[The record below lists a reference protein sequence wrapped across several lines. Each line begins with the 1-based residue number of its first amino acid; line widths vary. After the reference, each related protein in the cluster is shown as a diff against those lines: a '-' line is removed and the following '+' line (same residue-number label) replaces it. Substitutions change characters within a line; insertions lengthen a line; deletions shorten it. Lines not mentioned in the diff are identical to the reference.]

1 METAAQP
8 GKKQSDNH
16 HRLRMNVARFLLR
29 DGNKVGAEVSP
40 EGLEV
45 FTYEDQKGQVIHALA
60 TVKAEREFLKQVP
73 SKLLPLY
80 IRMDQALA
88 KTVGRS

>member
-1 METAAQP
+1 
-8 GKKQSDNH
+8 
-16 HRLRMNVARFLLR
+16 MNVARFLLR

-60 TVKAEREFLKQVP
+60 TVEAEREFLRQIP
-73 SKLLPLY
+73 SKLFPLHVC
-80 IRMDQALA
+80 MEQALA
-88 KTVGRS
+88 KAVGQI

>member
-1 METAAQP
+1 
-8 GKKQSDNH
+8 
-16 HRLRMNVARFLLR
+16 MNMARFLLR

-40 EGLEV
+40 AGLHV

-80 IRMDQALA
+80 LRMEQSLA
-88 KTVGRS
+88 KAVGRS

>member
-1 METAAQP
+1 
-8 GKKQSDNH
+8 
-16 HRLRMNVARFLLR
+16 MNVPRFLLR

-60 TVKAEREFLKQVP
+60 TVKAERKFLRQVP

-80 IRMDQALA
+80 VRMELSLA
-88 KTVGRS
+88 KAIGRS

>member
-1 METAAQP
+1 METAGQP
-8 GKKQSDNH
+8 GKNH
-16 HRLRMNVARFLLR
+16 LTITVGFKMKVARFLLR

-45 FTYEDQKGQVIHALA
+45 FSYEDQKGQVIHALA

-80 IRMDQALA
+80 VLMEQSLA
-88 KTVGRS
+88 KAVGRS

>member
-40 EGLEV
+40 EVLEV
-45 FTYEDQKGQVIHALA
+45 FTYANQKGN
-60 TVKAEREFLKQVP
+60 
-73 SKLLPLY
+73 
-80 IRMDQALA
+80 
-88 KTVGRS
+88 

>member
-1 METAAQP
+1 
-8 GKKQSDNH
+8 
-16 HRLRMNVARFLLR
+16 MNVARFLLR

-45 FTYEDQKGQVIHALA
+45 FTYKDQKGQVIHALA

-73 SKLLPLY
+73 LKLLPLY
-80 IRMDQALA
+80 VPMEQVLA
-88 KTVGRS
+88 KAVARS